1 MKKRI
6 ANTAGTAAK
15 RIMPQFSL
23 SRVKAYAGA
32 KCHSE
37 NVCIFS
43 RNRSARHAVTASCV
57 QNAAFHTLKHG
68 QPQYKR
74 PPFATAKAV
83 FKGNEDGL

>member
-43 RNRSARHAVTASCV
+43 RNRSARHAVTAVLRTKCHLS
-57 QNAAFHTLKHG
+57 HPK
-68 QPQYKR
+68 PR
-74 PPFATAKAV
+74 PTAV
-83 FKGNEDGL
+83 

>member
-6 ANTAGTAAK
+6 ANAAGTAAK

-23 SRVKAYAGA
+23 SRVEADAGA

-43 RNRSARHAVTASCV
+43 RNRSAGHAVTAVLRTKCHLSYPK
-57 QNAAFHTLKHG
+57 T
-68 QPQYKR
+68 R
-74 PPFATAKAV
+74 PTAV
-83 FKGNEDGL
+83 

>member
-6 ANTAGTAAK
+6 ANTAETAAK

-43 RNRSARHAVTASCV
+43 RNRSARHAVTAVLRTKCRLS
-57 QNAAFHTLKHG
+57 HPKT
-68 QPQYKR
+68 R
-74 PPFATAKAV
+74 PTAV
-83 FKGNEDGL
+83 